1 MQSLLCD
8 NKVVYL
14 LKFFW
19 NSEECKYLFIWIL
32 IGSVDVKFSFFISFS
47 ISGSSPSLFSYLI
60 RFLFVW
66 QVFQHNVPL
75 CKCSLLCQ
83 PFRFLSPFPFFS
95 FRKDPFP
102 LEFLFLHPK
111 VIFFFLILQKVNLVL
126 SQSKL
131 HFIFYPTL
139 LTLDKLDFFIFKVFS
154 LKTVCLW
161 VNPKLIDTLYPELQ
175 SCYFL
180 IQCQDREVEILER
193 VYWGLA

>member
-1 MQSLLCD
+1 MQSLLSD

-19 NSEECKYLFIWIL
+19 NLGECKYLFIWIL
-32 IGSVDVKFSFFISFS
+32 TGSVDAKFSFFISFS
-47 ISGSSPSLFSYLI
+47 ISSSSPSLFSCLI
-60 RFLFVW
+60 RFIVVW
-66 QVFQHNVPL
+66 QVFQRNVPL
-75 CKCSLLCQ
+75 CKCNLLYR
-83 PFRFLSPFPFFS
+83 PFRFLSPFTFFS

-102 LEFLFLHPK
+102 LEFLFPHPK
-111 VIFFFLILQKVNLVL
+111 VLFFVLILQKVNLAL

-131 HFIFYPTL
+131 HFIFYPVPI
-139 LTLDKLDFFIFKVFS
+139 TLDKLDFFIFKVFS

-175 SCYFL
+175 SCDFL